1 MEELNKKY
9 NKNKGKVVSI
19 NISEHKGI
27 SKKPIKSC
35 LINNL
40 GFNGDAH
47 SGKWHRQVS
56 LLSKE
61 SINKMRKKGFNISS
75 GSFAENITTEG
86 IDLLKI
92 SIGNRLK
99 IGNDVILEVSQKG
112 KVCPR
117 PCSIYYKIGD
127 CIMPK
132 EGIFAKVIKPGKV
145 KAGDTIIVGRKIN
158 KKES

>member
-1 MEELNKKY
+1 MKKLSKKY
-9 NKNKGKVVSI
+9 EIKKGKVVSI
-19 NISEHKGI
+19 NISEHKGV
-27 SKKPIKSC
+27 SKKSVNSC

-132 EGIFAKVIKPGKV
+132 EGIFAKVIKPGEVKV
-145 KAGDTIIVGRKIN
+145 GDIIIKEDKID
-158 KKES
+158 